1 MAKRALLFLV
11 VLTALAAG
19 RHAMACGSIDVLSRM
34 YLHGSPI
41 SKARALEWLAG
52 GKCGK
57 PDLVMLSY
65 RGEASDKALLA
76 VLRDVVA
83 KGKRV
88 ALGARIFRNYR
99 CLPGA
104 EFAPGYDRVRKALAA
119 SGRKGLRCPSAAARR
134 RWLTVTR
141 DETLYRIPNDLSP
154 ATGLVRL
161 GNVVV
166 ATGRA
171 GLWARVRTWRGETG
185 WMPRDSLAR
194 YGTR

>member
-1 MAKRALLFLV
+1 MARQALSLV
-11 VLTALAAG
+11 ILLAALAAG
-19 RHAMACGSIDVLSRM
+19 RQAVACGSIDVLSQM
-34 YLHGSPI
+34 YLYGRPI
-41 SKARALEWLAG
+41 SKARALDWLAG

-83 KGKRV
+83 KGKRL
-88 ALGARIFRNYR
+88 AIGARIFRTYR

-119 SGRKGLRCPSAAARR
+119 SARKGLRCPSAAARR
-134 RWLTVTR
+134 RWLAVTR
-141 DETLYRIPNDLSP
+141 DETLYRIPNDRSP
-154 ATGLVRL
+154 ATGLVRK

-171 GLWARVRTWRGETG
+171 GGWARVRSWRGETG

-194 YGTR
+194 YGAR

>member
-1 MAKRALLFLV
+1 MAKRTLSV
-11 VLTALAAG
+11 VMLLAALGAG
-19 RHAMACGSIDVLSRM
+19 RQAAVCGSIDVLSRM

-41 SKARALEWLAG
+41 SKAHALDWLAG

-76 VLRDVVA
+76 VLRELVA
-83 KGKRV
+83 KGRRLPL
-88 ALGARIFRNYR
+88 AATIFYTYR

-104 EFAPGYDRVRKALAA
+104 EFEHGYAKVRKALAGA
-119 SGRKGLRCPSAAARR
+119 ARRRQLCPTAAARR

-141 DETLYRIPNDLSP
+141 DETLFRIPNAKSP
-154 ATGLVRL
+154 ATGLVRK

-171 GLWARVRTWRGETG
+171 GLWARVRSWRGETG

>member
-1 MAKRALLFLV
+1 MVRQALPV
-11 VLTALAAG
+11 VILLAALAAG
-19 RHAMACGSIDVLSRM
+19 RQAAACGSIDVLSRM
-34 YLHGSPI
+34 YLYGSPI
-41 SKARALEWLAG
+41 SKAHALDWLAG

-76 VLRDVVA
+76 VLRDLVA
-83 KGKRV
+83 KGKRL
-88 ALGARIFRNYR
+88 AAGARIFRTYR

-104 EFAPGYDRVRKALAA
+104 AFAPGYDRVRKAFAA
-119 SGRKGLRCPSAAARR
+119 SARKGLRCPSGAARR

-141 DETLYRIPNDLSP
+141 DETLYRIPNAKSP
-154 ATGLVRL
+154 ATGLVRK
-161 GNVVV
+161 GNVVI

-171 GLWARVRTWRGETG
+171 GLWARVRSWRGETG